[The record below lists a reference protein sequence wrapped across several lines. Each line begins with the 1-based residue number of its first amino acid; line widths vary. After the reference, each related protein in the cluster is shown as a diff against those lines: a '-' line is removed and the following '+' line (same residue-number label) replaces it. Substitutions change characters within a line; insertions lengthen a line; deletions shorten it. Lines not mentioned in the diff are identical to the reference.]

1 MRSHPV
7 VNVSQIVQYKEQV
20 EGQKKEEAKSIKVE
34 GVKEQE
40 VEKILN
46 KRKIREVEKYLVQQ
60 KEFTAE
66 HDSQEQKKNLG
77 NAREVVEKFEGRM
90 SVEVR
95 RQEKIGQNRR
105 KGLQEKRVT
114 KEIYSEDI
122 IWVG

>member
-1 MRSHPV
+1 MRIHPV